1 MNRDCE
7 IVQDL
12 LPLYVDG
19 ICSHS
24 SAELVETHVRDCEIC
39 QSAFEKMNSDTS
51 ETILKEEKG
60 SVLVRHEKWEIQKF
74 LKSLITAIGVI
85 YFPFVF
91 IYAYMNKLDLGF
103 ISANYWFSLAAY
115 FLITFPYYLSLIE
128 LTRFIF
134 RTFDRKKR
142 SVGEVIW
149 NTVSTLLAASIL
161 VVPHDYENRLLL
173 ILGLALVLVFVWIFY
188 AIIYK
193 RKPKLRTII
202 AEKSFWCC
210 FFVLAL
216 ICLSVFAFSSVQ
228 FTQAKKTETVT
239 VNVHEY
245 GSECEG
251 VSLKVDAEE
260 LREWHWDHTK
270 NISQIS
276 VRWVNETETNLE
288 YHAKGWLYRSV
299 GGSEWKLLASTDAS
313 LSGLQSFDLAPNS
326 SHVRSYRLDLTEL
339 ETGRYKFVTLIDG
352 KEVWF
357 TFYVMVEM
365 KTYG

>member
-39 QSAFEKMNSDTS
+39 QSAFENMRANTS

-103 ISANYWFSLAAY
+103 ISANYWVSLAAY

-128 LTRFIF
+128 LTRFVF
-134 RTFDRKKR
+134 RMFDRKKR
-142 SVGEVIW
+142 TVSEVIW
-149 NTVSTLLAASIL
+149 NTVSTLLAAGIL
-161 VVPHDYENRLLL
+161 VVPLDYEISLLL
-173 ILGLALVLVFVWIFY
+173 ILLFALILVCVWILS
-188 AIIYK
+188 AVIYK
-193 RKPKLRTII
+193 RKPNLRAII

-210 FFVLAL
+210 FFVLSL
-216 ICLSVFAFSSVQ
+216 ICVSVFAFSSIQ
-228 FTQAKKTETVT
+228 FTQETKVETVT

-245 GSECEG
+245 GSEYEG

-260 LREWHWDHTK
+260 MREWHWDHAK

-276 VRWVNETETNLE
+276 VRWINETDTNLE
-288 YHAKGWLYRSV
+288 YDTRCWIYRAD
-299 GGSEWKLLASTDAS
+299 GGSEWSLVASGDSS
-313 LSGLQSFDLAPNS
+313 LSGVQSFDLAANS
-326 SHVRSYRLDLTEL
+326 YHVRGYRLNSTAL
-339 ETGRYKFVTLIDG
+339 ETGRYKFVTLING

-365 KTYG
+365 KAYG